1 MTAVAAAVP
10 RAGVPTRRARATLRL
25 AGFAGWTTV
34 CAVAWCLLRA
44 ARALMAPSGRWER
57 AAMRRWAL
65 GVLRLLGVRVS
76 VRGRPPRPP
85 FVLVANH
92 LGYLDIAV
100 LASALDARFVAKRE
114 VRGWPGL
121 GALAALVG
129 TLFIDRTRP
138 RDAVRVNDAIGRA
151 LAEGDGVVLFAE
163 GTSTDGRA
171 VRPLCPALL
180 EGAAREGLPVRVATL
195 RYATRADA
203 GDPPASHAVC
213 WWGAMTFLPHFRTLC
228 GLAGIHA
235 ELRFADEAVR
245 APTRRALAGAAHAAL
260 VRHFTPTTGPEA
272 A

>member
-10 RAGVPTRRARATLRL
+10 RAAVPARRARATLRL
-25 AGFAGWTTV
+25 AGFAGWTAL
-34 CAVAWCLLRA
+34 CAGAWCLLRA
-44 ARALMAPSGRWER
+44 ARALVAPSGRWER

-65 GVLRLLGVRVS
+65 GVLHLLGVRVS

-114 VRGWPGL
+114 VRDWPGL

-129 TLFIDRTRP
+129 TLFIDRARP
-138 RDAVRVNDAIGRA
+138 RDAVRVDRAIGRA
-151 LAEGDGVVLFAE
+151 LAEGDGIVLFAE

-171 VRPLCPALL
+171 VRPVCPALL

-195 RYATRADA
+195 RYATGA
-203 GDPPASHAVC
+203 GDPPAGRAVC
-213 WWGAMTFLPHFRTLC
+213 WWGAMTFLPHFRALC
-228 GLAGIHA
+228 GLGGIHA

-260 VRHFTPTTGPEA
+260 IRHFTPTTGPEA